1 MGTGTAIGDAI
12 GGGYLAGEITF
23 HRKHLRRHQVLSIER
38 KNGSDFAENG
48 LEFANF
54 DSVY

>member
-48 LEFANF
+48 LGFANF
-54 DSVY
+54 GSVY